1 MKTTLKWLFGSLLFL
16 SAMNAQAQDAPSY
29 RHSVRAGIGLWAAF
43 GHYDP
48 YYDQERNLQDE
59 KMKRSLIPNICYQY
73 MMNRHWSL
81 GGTVSMGR
89 SRQYMRY
96 IDSGEIADEKG
107 DTFFSMLFTTR
118 YYWRTKNWVKTYSG
132 IGLGVAYDWEKK
144 YEPWNDKQHLYLSG
158 QLTVLGI
165 EVGKGHLFGYG
176 EFGLGATGWLQG
188 GIGYRF

>member
-1 MKTTLKWLFGSLLFL
+1 MKTILKWLFGGLFFL
-16 SAMNAQAQDAPSY
+16 SAMNTQAQEIPSY
-29 RHSVRAGIGLWAAF
+29 RHSVRVGIGLWPAI

-48 YYDQERNLQDE
+48 IYDMERNLHDE
-59 KMKRSLIPNICYQY
+59 EMKHSLILNICYQY
-73 MMNRHWSL
+73 MKNRHWSL
-81 GGTVSMGR
+81 GGAISMGR
-89 SRQYMRY
+89 SHQYMRY

-107 DTFFSMLFTTR
+107 DTFFSILFTTR
-118 YYWRTKNWVKTYSG
+118 YYWHTKNWVKTYSG
-132 IGLGVAYDWEKK
+132 IGLRVAYDWEKR

-158 QLTVLGI
+158 QLTVLGV